1 METKPQS
8 EKSSGN
14 LMTFDSQNPGSD
26 KMIARLINESA
37 KNFSLES
44 PETKN
49 KEPSWS
55 VTENPF
61 DADEDDE
68 VVVTQP
74 QTDTRNGVVRVTQML
89 RQLNNETRDALDSIH
104 QPRRRGESESEEE
117 RTDAS
122 VSRRS
127 SGADSG
133 VGIMS
138 ETEFIEHDSSTRYG
152 QGMSQH

>member
-1 METKPQS
+1 M
-8 EKSSGN
+8 
-14 LMTFDSQNPGSD
+14 D
-26 KMIARLINESA
+26 KES
-37 KNFSLES
+37 
-44 PETKN
+44 
-49 KEPSWS
+49 SWS

-68 VVVTQP
+68 VVVSQP
-74 QTDTRNGVVRVTQML
+74 QSDTRNGVVRVTQML
-89 RQLNNETRDALDSIH
+89 RQLNNETRDALDNIH
-104 QPRRRGESESEEE
+104 HPRRRGESESEEE

-138 ETEFIEHDSSTRYG
+138 ETEFIEHDSNNRYG
-152 QGMSQH
+152 QGRTIDFLTSGH